1 MVKNMP
7 VRNGLNMSKKE
18 LKKWENKLKL
28 YMILHQYLD
37 PYASVHC
44 KACWDATGKCSWLSA
59 PGKKEMLHFRWKE
72 AKMMFELKPSAN
84 NIGFGGHTC
93 VEWVRYV

>member
-1 MVKNMP
+1 MVKNIP

-44 KACWDATGKCSWLSA
+44 KACWDTKGYCPWLAATRTTRT
-59 PGKKEMLHFRWKE
+59 LHFLLKE
-72 AKMMFELKPSAN
+72 ARMIIELKSFDN
-84 NIGFGGHTC
+84 GYTC